1 MLNRL
6 FLSFDH
12 LDVKCVRMCLKPV
25 CYAMYKEVAL
35 MIDSSDKPTGVF
47 NAMLGF
53 AQSIAYN
60 FAYLGQNL
68 VRLAAVTYSN
78 APTVQFNL
86 GWNMVWYDWAN
97 NPLNNIAYTGG
108 GSNLSA
114 ALNLLRTSVFSE
126 TFARP
131 GVPKVAI
138 VITDNLPTLADSDN
152 LLAAVAKVR
161 DSDIRLVVVGIVA
174 NDRRKEELWNNTDGE
189 FVSFVRDYNQ
199 LSNVLLEVMRSSCVT
214 SYSNAASG
222 KCDQ

>member
-1 MLNRL
+1 
-6 FLSFDH
+6 
-12 LDVKCVRMCLKPV
+12 
-25 CYAMYKEVAL
+25 MYEEVAV
-35 MIDSSDKPTGVF
+35 MIDSSHKPIGAF

-68 VRLAAVTYSN
+68 VRLAAIRYSDT
-78 APTVQFNL
+78 PTIQFNL
-86 GWNMVWYDWAN
+86 DWNMAWNDWVN
-97 NPLNNIAYTGG
+97 NPLNNIPYTGG

-114 ALNLLRTSVFSE
+114 ALNLLRTSVFSDAI
-126 TFARP
+126 ARP
-131 GVPKVAI
+131 DVPRVAI
-138 VITDNLPTLADSDN
+138 VITDSLPTLADSDN

-161 DSDIRLVVVGIVA
+161 DSGIRLVVVGIVA